1 MTDEHV
7 IEQWEEYT
15 RLGRLANAETGDKDK
30 RLEAFAQAEAYLVN
44 NAMVIPWNYNV
55 KWQLTKVNDYSKMYA
70 AYGNSDIVYK
80 NWETSTV
87 PYTTE
92 DYERFKAEYEA
103 GGK

>member
-1 MTDEHV
+1 M
-7 IEQWEEYT
+7 
-15 RLGRLANAETGDKDK
+15 
-30 RLEAFAQAEAYLVN
+30 N
-44 NAMVIPWNYNV
+44 NAMVIPWNYSV

-70 AYGNSDIVYK
+70 AYGISDIVYK

-87 PYTTE
+87 PYTAE